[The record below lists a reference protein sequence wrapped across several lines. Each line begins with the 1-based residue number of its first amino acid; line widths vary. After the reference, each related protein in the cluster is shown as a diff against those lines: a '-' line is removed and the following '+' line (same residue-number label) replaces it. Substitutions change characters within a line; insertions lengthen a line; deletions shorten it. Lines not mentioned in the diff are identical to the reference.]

1 MGPTE
6 PGDPVEP
13 GEPVADSAAG
23 LPDGPPAG
31 TPEPGA
37 GQAATPPPPTPTPPP
52 PAYGPPPG
60 PPYGGYGPGQTPY
73 WTPPA
78 GPEGQPGAGA
88 PYGSPYGTTPYG
100 TPPYG
105 TTPYGTP
112 PYGPPPYGGPP
123 PVEEPKP
130 PKRFSQRVLPWSKGL
145 LAAAAL
151 LVAVFV
157 VANALG
163 AFRDHATT
171 LPSGTDASLRTAATT
186 PPTGTAPSLDIRS
199 VLRAV
204 EPGVVMINT
213 SASGTF
219 GGTARGE
226 GSGMVLD
233 TQGNVLTNAHVVSG
247 STTVSVQVFGQSTV
261 YQAKVLGTDAADDI
275 AVIQIQNPGA
285 LTPVKIGKSSGLQV
299 GDPVVAV
306 GNALGLSPGGPSVT
320 SGIIS
325 ALNRSLQTSGER
337 LAGLIQT
344 DAAINPGNSGG
355 PLADASGQV
364 IGMNTAVSNNGEGIA
379 FAIPIDRIMPL
390 VDSLK
395 KGTVTTTGRG
405 FLGVQITA
413 AQSGG
418 AQVTA
423 VTPNSPAAS
432 AGLRAGDVIVAID
445 DQPVATN
452 ADAADTIG
460 SLSPGTKVRIKY
472 QRGSSTNT
480 VPVTLAATPASATG

>member
-1 MGPTE
+1 
-6 PGDPVEP
+6 
-13 GEPVADSAAG
+13 
-23 LPDGPPAG
+23 
-31 TPEPGA
+31 
-37 GQAATPPPPTPTPPP
+37 
-52 PAYGPPPG
+52 
-60 PPYGGYGPGQTPY
+60 
-73 WTPPA
+73 
-78 GPEGQPGAGA
+78 
-88 PYGSPYGTTPYG
+88 
-100 TPPYG
+100 
-105 TTPYGTP
+105 
-112 PYGPPPYGGPP
+112 
-123 PVEEPKP
+123 VEEPKP
-130 PKRFSQRVLPWSKGL
+130 PKKFSERMLPWSKGL

-163 AFRDHATT
+163 AFRDTTTT
-171 LPSGTDASLRTAATT
+171 LPSGSDASLRTAATT

-204 EPGVVMINT
+204 EPGVVMIST

-219 GGTARGE
+219 GGATQGE

-233 TQGNVLTNAHVVSG
+233 TQGDVLTNAHVVNG

-275 AVIQIQNPGA
+275 AMIQIQNPGT
-285 LTPVKIGKSSGLQV
+285 LTPVKLGKSSGLQV

-364 IGMNTAVSNNGEGIA
+364 IGMNTAVSNNGQGVA
-379 FAIPIDRIMPL
+379 FAIPIDRITPL

-418 AQVTA
+418 AQITA
-423 VTPNSPAAS
+423 VTPNSPAAA
-432 AGLRAGDVIVAID
+432 AGLKAGDVIVAID

-452 ADAADTIG
+452 TDAADTIG

-480 VPVTLAATPASATG
+480 VTVTLATTPASATG

>member
-1 MGPTE
+1 M
-6 PGDPVEP
+6 
-13 GEPVADSAAG
+13 
-23 LPDGPPAG
+23 
-31 TPEPGA
+31 
-37 GQAATPPPPTPTPPP
+37 
-52 PAYGPPPG
+52 
-60 PPYGGYGPGQTPY
+60 
-73 WTPPA
+73 
-78 GPEGQPGAGA
+78 
-88 PYGSPYGTTPYG
+88 
-100 TPPYG
+100 
-105 TTPYGTP
+105 
-112 PYGPPPYGGPP
+112 
-123 PVEEPKP
+123 EEPKP

-186 PPTGTAPSLDIRS
+186 PPTGMAPSLDIRS

-204 EPGVVMINT
+204 EPGVVMIST
-213 SASGTF
+213 SASGAF
-219 GGTARGE
+219 GGATQGE

-233 TQGNVLTNAHVVSG
+233 TQGDVLTNAHVVSG

-275 AVIQIQNPGA
+275 AVVQIQNPGT

-299 GDPVVAV
+299 GDPVVAI
-306 GNALGLSPGGPSVT
+306 GNALGLAPGGPSVT

-344 DAAINPGNSGG
+344 DAPINPGNSGG
-355 PLADASGQV
+355 PLADANGQV
-364 IGMNTAVSNNGEGIA
+364 IGMNTAVSNNGQGIA
-379 FAIPIDRIMPL
+379 FAIPIDRITPL
-390 VDSLK
+390 VESLK
-395 KGTVTTTGRG
+395 KGTVTTTARG

-418 AQVTA
+418 AQITA
-423 VTPNSPAAS
+423 VTPNSPAAG
-432 AGLRAGDVIVAID
+432 AGLKAGDVIVAID

-480 VPVTLAATPASATG
+480 VTVTLAATPASATG

>member
-6 PGDPVEP
+6 PAEP
-13 GEPVADSAAG
+13 GETVADSTPG
-23 LPDGPPAG
+23 LPGG
-31 TPEPGA
+31 TPASTPEQPGQDA
-37 GQAATPPPPTPTPPP
+37 GPAAPPPPPTPTPPP
-52 PAYGPPPG
+52 PVYGPPSG

-73 WTPPA
+73 WTPPG
-78 GPEGQPGAGA
+78 GPEGQPGTGA
-88 PYGSPYGTTPYG
+88 PYGSPHGTPPYGSTTYGTPPYG

-105 TTPYGTP
+105 GSP
-112 PYGPPPYGGPP
+112 PADG
-123 PVEEPKP
+123 PKP
-130 PKRFSQRVLPWSKGL
+130 PKRFSQRLLPWSKGL

-157 VANALG
+157 IANALG
-163 AFRDHATT
+163 AFRQNSTT

-219 GGTARGE
+219 GGTTQGE

-233 TQGNVLTNAHVVSG
+233 TQGDVVTNAHVVSG
-247 STTVSVQVFGQSTV
+247 SSTVSVQVFGQSTV

-275 AVIQIQNPGA
+275 AVIQIQNPGT
-285 LTPVKIGKSSGLQV
+285 LTPVKMGKSSGLQV
-299 GDPVVAV
+299 GDPVVAI
-306 GNALGLSPGGPSVT
+306 GNALGLAPGGPSVT

-344 DAAINPGNSGG
+344 DAPINPGNSGG
-355 PLADASGQV
+355 PLADANGQV
-364 IGMNTAVSNNGEGIA
+364 IGMNTAVSNNGQGIG
-379 FAIPIDRIMPL
+379 FAIPIDRITPL
-390 VDSLK
+390 LESLK
-395 KGTVTTTGRG
+395 KGTVTTTKRG

-418 AQVTA
+418 AQITA
-423 VTPNSPAAS
+423 VTPNSPAAA
-432 AGLRAGDVIVAID
+432 AGLKVGDVIVAID

-472 QRGSSTNT
+472 RRGNSTNT
-480 VPVTLAATPASATG
+480 VTVTLATTPASATG

>member
-6 PGDPVEP
+6 PGQPAEP
-13 GEPVADSAAG
+13 GEPVAESDAG
-23 LPDGPPAG
+23 LRDGTPVG
-31 TPEPGA
+31 TPEQGA
-37 GQAATPPPPTPTPPP
+37 EPAATPPPPASTPPSPPPGPTPPP

-60 PPYGGYGPGQTPY
+60 PSYGGYGPGQTPY

-78 GPEGQPGAGA
+78 GPEGQPGTGA
-88 PYGSPYGTTPYG
+88 PYGSPYGTAPYG
-100 TPPYG
+100 TPLYG
-105 TTPYGTP
+105 A
-112 PYGPPPYGGPP
+112 PPYGGPP
-123 PVEEPKP
+123 PVGPKP
-130 PKRFSQRVLPWSKGL
+130 PKRFSQRLLPWSKGL

-163 AFRDHATT
+163 AFRDTTTT
-171 LPSGTDASLRTAATT
+171 LPSGTGASLRTAATT
-186 PPTGTAPSLDIRS
+186 PPTGTAPSLDTRS

-204 EPGVVMINT
+204 EPGVVMIST

-219 GGTARGE
+219 GGTTQGE

-233 TQGNVLTNAHVVSG
+233 TQGNVITNAHVVSG

-275 AVIQIQNPGA
+275 AVIQIQNPGP

-306 GNALGLSPGGPSVT
+306 GNALGLAPGGPSVT
-320 SGIIS
+320 TGIIS
-325 ALNRSLQTSGER
+325 GLNRSLQTSGER

-364 IGMNTAVSNNGEGIA
+364 IGMNTAVSNNGEGVA
-379 FAIPIDRIMPL
+379 FAIPIDRITPL
-390 VDSLK
+390 IDSLK

-413 AQSGG
+413 AQAGG
-418 AQVTA
+418 AQITA
-423 VTPNSPAAS
+423 VTPNSPAAG
-432 AGLRAGDVIVAID
+432 AGLKAGDVIVAID

>member
-6 PGDPVEP
+6 PTEP

-23 LPDGPPAG
+23 PPDGTPAG
-31 TPEPGA
+31 TPEQGA
-37 GQAATPPPPTPTPPP
+37 GPAATPPPPAPTPPP

-88 PYGSPYGTTPYG
+88 PYGSPYGPYGTTPYGTAPYG

-105 TTPYGTP
+105 T
-112 PYGPPPYGGPP
+112 PPYGGPP
-123 PVEEPKP
+123 PMEAPKP
-130 PKRFSQRVLPWSKGL
+130 PKMFSQRLLPWWKGL

-163 AFRDHATT
+163 AFRDNTTT

-247 STTVSVQVFGQSTV
+247 SSTVSVQVVGQSTV
-261 YQAKVLGTDAADDI
+261 YQAKVLGTDTADDI
-275 AVIQIQNPGA
+275 AVIQIQNPGT
-285 LTPVKIGKSSGLQV
+285 LTPVKIGNSSGLQV

-306 GNALGLSPGGPSVT
+306 GNALGLGPGGPSVT

-325 ALNRSLQTSGER
+325 ALNRSLQTRGER

-364 IGMNTAVSNNGEGIA
+364 IGMNTAVSNNGEGVA
-379 FAIPIDRIMPL
+379 FAIPIDRITPL
-390 VDSLK
+390 IDSLK

-418 AQVTA
+418 AQITA
-423 VTPNSPAAS
+423 VTPNSPAAA
-432 AGLRAGDVIVAID
+432 AGLKAGDVIVAID

-472 QRGSSTNT
+472 KRGSSTNT
-480 VPVTLAATPASATG
+480 VTVTLAATPASATG